1 MRKPASSLTGP
12 DATGVYIMKDRDGK
26 VLYVGK
32 ALSLK
37 SRISQYLRLQD
48 TRAMVPRL
56 LSELESIEFILT
68 TNEKEALLLERQL
81 VRKLKPGYNILLRD
95 DKNFL
100 LVRVDFTTDFPRF
113 EFVRRRKR
121 DGASYFGPYP
131 SAAVL
136 REYVRLVSR
145 AFTLRTCNDRKLNQ
159 RVRPCVMH
167 QMAWCT
173 APCVYPENNEDYKER
188 MKRALELLTT
198 RKSEATRL
206 VERFM
211 YQASEDLRFE
221 DAARYRDLLEQLQS
235 IWGKQTVAISTELDA
250 DVFAI
255 HHGPLGGAVFV
266 LHVRDSAVVG
276 TSSFFNEGFFTPET
290 FDLESFVYQF
300 YEDRVTPAVV
310 LGEFARGPAKA
321 VEELL
326 QEECGRR
333 VEFLHPRRGQKR
345 SLVGIARTNAAQV
358 YDEKSRVAEGRRELL
373 AELAGLLGLDGPPRV
388 VECVDISSFQGSDAV
403 GSISV
408 ARNAVLAKGEYRS
421 FHIRGRTTNDSEMMR
436 EVVARR
442 LKMLGDSTEPRLILV
457 DGGRAHLSA
466 AVALVPDDAQHIH
479 MAAIAKA
486 RPEQGLA
493 EERVFRPGSREPL
506 ALVPDSRVLLFIA
519 SLRDEAHRFGVTFH
533 RKKRTRRVISSPLL
547 EIPGIGKKRRMVL
560 IRHFGSLKA
569 ICNATVSE
577 LGRAKGIS
585 RKMAQQIFDHMQEAQ

>member
-1 MRKPASSLTGP
+1 MTGP
-12 DATGVYIMKDRDGK
+12 EATGVYVMKDRDGK

-32 ALSLK
+32 ALNLK
-37 SRISQYLRLQD
+37 SRTNQYFRLQD
-48 TRAMVPRL
+48 SRAMVPRL
-56 LSELESIEFILT
+56 LSELDSIEYILT

-100 LVRVDFTTDFPRF
+100 LVRVDFAVDFPRF

-145 AFTLRTCNDRKLNQ
+145 AFTLRTCNDRKLHQ

-167 QMAWCT
+167 QMGWCT
-173 APCVYPENNEDYKER
+173 APCVYPEKNGDYKDR
-188 MKRALELLTT
+188 LRRALELLTNRRT
-198 RKSEATRL
+198 AAARL

-235 IWGKQTVAISTELDA
+235 IWAKQTVAISSALDA

-276 TSSFFNEGFFTPET
+276 TNSFFNEGFFTPET

-300 YEDRVTPAVV
+300 YEDRVTPPVV
-310 LGEFARGPAKA
+310 LGDFAPGAGKV

-326 QEECGRR
+326 GEECGRK
-333 VEFLHPRRGQKR
+333 VKLIHPRRGQKR
-345 SLVGIARTNAAQV
+345 SLVGIALTNAAQV
-358 YDEKSRVAEGRRELL
+358 YDERSRVADGRRELL
-373 AELAGLLGLDGPPRV
+373 EELADLLGLDQPPLV

-408 ARNAVLAKGEYRS
+408 ARNAVLAKSEYRS
-421 FHIRGRTTNDSEMMR
+421 FHIRGPATNDFEMIR
-436 EVVARR
+436 EVVQRR
-442 LKMLGDSTEPRLILV
+442 LKMVRDVREPRLILV
-457 DGGRAHLSA
+457 DGGRAHLAA
-466 AVALVPDDAQHIH
+466 AVALLPDGAGHIH

-486 RPEQGLA
+486 RPEQGLP
-493 EERVFRPGSREPL
+493 EERVFAPGSREPL
-506 ALVPDSRVLLFIA
+506 ALTPDSRILLFIA
-519 SLRDEAHRFGVTFH
+519 SLRDEAHRFGVAFH
-533 RKKRTRRVISSPLL
+533 RKKRSRRVISSPLL
-547 EIPGIGKKRRMVL
+547 DVPGIGRKRRMVL
-560 IRHFGSLKA
+560 IRHFGSLKG
-569 ICNATVSE
+569 ISSATVSE

-585 RKMAQQIFDHMQEAQ
+585 RQMAQRIFDHLQETS